1 MSVSVVIV
9 GIDGWEQYTRELI
22 GDIWTH
28 EPDVEIIVVDNASK
42 THYPKAS
49 HIHRS
54 EERLS
59 YAAALNFG
67 ARKATG
73 DWLLTLNND
82 IRCNGAFVEKINNL
96 EKGAIYGRQI
106 IEEAGHVWIGN
117 WLALMEKTTYWT
129 VGEWDPNYKACGF
142 EDADYCVRA
151 HALGIPTMPVEL
163 PFTHLWGK
171 TRWAIPGYEATRLE
185 NIAYFDKKHGWRPG
199 NNMTVTH
206 E

>member
-9 GIDGWEQYTRELI
+9 GINGWEEYTRELI

-28 EPDVEIIVVDNASK
+28 EPDAEIITVDNASD
-42 THYPKAS
+42 TPYPQAD
-49 HIHRS
+49 HIYRV

-67 ARKATG
+67 VKRATG

-82 IRCNGAFVEKINNL
+82 IRCNGAFVEKVQAQAR
-96 EKGAIYGRQI
+96 GAIYGRQI
-106 IEEAGHVWIGN
+106 IQEAGHTWLGN
-117 WLALMEKTTYWT
+117 WLALMEKTTYWK

-151 HALGIPTMPVEL
+151 AELGIPTQPIDL

-171 TRWAIPGYEATRLE
+171 TRWAIPGYEGTRLE
-185 NIAYFDKKHGWRPG
+185 NIAYFERKHGWRPG
-199 NNMTVTH
+199 NNMMVTH
-206 E
+206 D